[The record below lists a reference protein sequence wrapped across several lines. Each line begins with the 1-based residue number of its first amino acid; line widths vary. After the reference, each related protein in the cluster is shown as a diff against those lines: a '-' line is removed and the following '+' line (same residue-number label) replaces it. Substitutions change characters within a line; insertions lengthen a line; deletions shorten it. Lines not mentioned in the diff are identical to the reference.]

1 MGMHTPKLMH
11 STKHLHAQAHTQ
23 AATLS
28 RVLFLYVCVYVSV
41 GLLEL
46 SAISGPYSC
55 LETHTKSFSV
65 PHFFS
70 LFVRLLVYNIYS
82 Q

>member
-11 STKHLHAQAHTQ
+11 STKRLHAQAHTQ
-23 AATLS
+23 AATLT
-28 RVLFLYVCVYVSV
+28 RLLFLCVYLSV
-41 GLLEL
+41 GFLEL

-65 PHFFS
+65 PRFFS
-70 LFVRLLVYNIYS
+70 LFVRLSVYNIYS
-82 Q
+82 R